1 MLVQKVKAHEGKAA
15 LPVLVVVVVEEV
27 VHHPVLPEPDHVAI
41 QWVRSIVWYAAAI
54 PVVEVAVVQVGQKRG
69 DRDQQVY

>member
-41 QWVRSIVWYAAAI
+41 QWVRSIVWHAAAI

>member
-1 MLVQKVKAHEGKAA
+1 VKLATIGKVREILDQDVLGQLGVHDEGGRLVQKVKAHEGKAA

-41 QWVRSIVWYAAAI
+41 Q
-54 PVVEVAVVQVGQKRG
+54 
-69 DRDQQVY
+69 